1 MDIFYKLG
9 KLNIKKYNLLDLLQ
23 QVNVAFNDTF
33 LIVTNEIAN
42 F

>member
-1 MDIFYKLG
+1 MDIFYKLA

-23 QVNVAFNDTF
+23 QNVAFNDTF

>member
-1 MDIFYKLG
+1 MDIFYKLA

-23 QVNVAFNDTF
+23 QNVALNDTF
-33 LIVTNEIAN
+33 LIVANEIAN